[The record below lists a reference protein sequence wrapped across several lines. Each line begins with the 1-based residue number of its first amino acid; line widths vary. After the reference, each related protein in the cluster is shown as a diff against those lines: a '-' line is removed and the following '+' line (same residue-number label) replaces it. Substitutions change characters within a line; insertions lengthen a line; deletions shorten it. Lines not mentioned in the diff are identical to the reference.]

1 MYLYLFQIQWK
12 SIDFISLV
20 TIPSFFEKLHSKL
33 RFLREK
39 LNLIVDFKTQ
49 NKMTSK
55 IQCRKREIIFTN
67 FFREIDF
74 TKKC

>member
-33 RFLREK
+33 RFLHEK
-39 LNLIVDFKTQ
+39 LNWIVDLKTQ
-49 NKMTSK
+49 NKMTFLFK
-55 IQCRKREIIFTN
+55 N
-67 FFREIDF
+67 PV
-74 TKKC
+74 